1 MIRSESVTKLMPAL
15 LKARAECTPILKTSV
30 NPAFRS
36 KYADLAAI
44 YDAVIPALTAN
55 GLVLSQP
62 TAFREGVL
70 VVETIIV
77 HAASGEYWGCEYPA
91 IPVKNDPQ
99 GLGSATTYAK
109 RYGASAILALAADE
123 DDDGNAASHR
133 HPQDVGRPTQP
144 PRPEPPRTP
153 PQPDSSA
160 WHHWVQTQAKSKGVE
175 PKHLV
180 NHLAKTF
187 CDAGLSSDGKAA
199 VLRGMHADQAQ
210 RVRLIADIAKWDPTA
225 SKPAATP
232 PGPDWKAPVATATA
246 DSDPDMP

>member
-91 IPVKNDPQ
+91 IPVKHDPQ

-144 PRPEPPRTP
+144 PRPEPPRT
-153 PQPDSSA
+153 QAEHDSSA

-187 CDAGLSSDGKAA
+187 CSAELSLDGKGA
-199 VLRGMHADQAQ
+199 VLRGMHADQSQ
-210 RVRLIADIAKWDPTA
+210 RVKLIADVAKWDPTA
-225 SKPAATP
+225 SKPAAST

>member
-15 LKARAECTPILKTSV
+15 LKARAECAPILKSSV

-62 TAFREGVL
+62 TTFREGVL

-77 HAASGEYWGCEYPA
+77 HAASGETWGCEYPA
-91 IPVKNDPQ
+91 IPVKPDPQ

-109 RYGASAILALAADE
+109 RYGLCALLGVAADE

-133 HPQDVGRPTQP
+133 GNGHAQQAP

-153 PQPDSSA
+153 PQPDASA

-187 CDAGLSSDGKAA
+187 CEAGLSPDGKAA

>member
-55 GLVLSQP
+55 GLVLSHP
-62 TAFREGVL
+62 TSFLDGIV

-133 HPQDVGRPTQP
+133 GNGHAQQAPS
-144 PRPEPPRTP
+144 RPEPPRTP

-160 WHHWVQTQAKSKGVE
+160 WHHWVQNQAKSKGVE
-175 PKHLV
+175 PRHLV

-187 CDAGLSSDGKAA
+187 CEAGLSPDGKAA
-199 VLRGMHADQAQ
+199 VLRGMHADQSQ
-210 RVRLIADIAKWDPTA
+210 RVKLIADIAKWDPTA
-225 SKPAATP
+225 SKA
-232 PGPDWKAPVATATA
+232 APVAASS